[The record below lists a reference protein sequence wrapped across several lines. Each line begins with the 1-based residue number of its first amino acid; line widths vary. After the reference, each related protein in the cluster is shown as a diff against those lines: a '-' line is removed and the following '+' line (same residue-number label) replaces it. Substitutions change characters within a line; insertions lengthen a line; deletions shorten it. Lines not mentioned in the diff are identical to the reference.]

1 MKKLLLSLVLMIQLG
16 FAMANDNKPVMVV
29 QVKND
34 QVKMFQ
40 QAGTSTPIIYT
51 IMTNDQ
57 VELIR
62 KWNANWTM
70 VKVNDK
76 VGYVLHSE
84 LTYLK
89 AKPQSSTIAKR

>member
-1 MKKLLLSLVLMIQLG
+1 MKKLILSFVLFVQLG

-34 QVKMFQ
+34 HVKMFQ
-40 QAGTSTPIIYT
+40 QAGTSTPILHSIT
-51 IMTNDQ
+51 TDDR
-57 VELIR
+57 VEFIR
-62 KWNANWTM
+62 KWNTNWSM

-89 AKPQSSTIAKR
+89 AKPEPRTLAKR

>member
-1 MKKLLLSLVLMIQLG
+1 MKKLILSFVLFVQLG
-16 FAMANDNKPVMVV
+16 FAMAKDNKPTMVV

-34 QVKMFQ
+34 NVKMFQ
-40 QAGTSTPIIYT
+40 QAGTSTPILYAIS
-51 IMTNDQ
+51 TNDR
-57 VELIR
+57 VEIIR
-62 KWNANWTM
+62 KWNTYWTM

-89 AKPQSSTIAKR
+89 EKPEPRAIAKR